1 LALSR
6 GRRRGVRAGTLGITP
21 SPGRASPVGEWII
34 KGAAARTPDPEG
46 RHRRSAIRNP
56 SAARPPAPPK
66 PSACP
71 LARMTERPVLV
82 ARRRMPSG
90 AVVVPYPH
98 DRGGRSRPGRCQGIG
113 MSSHPGAQSQH
124 PARANPSF
132 RNFGLLRRSGLDAQ
146 PITAERSAFVPRIG
160 SLFQDHLAQRRQ
172 PDPARSDPVRPR
184 DARNLSGSI
193 GSMSDGMA
201 VIAVMWARRRGG
213 STRYGAD
220 TPADRRADA
229 GTAPA
234 AGNCAD
240 DSSGSGSEQTT
251 ADRAIGGIVR
261 VRGGRRRE
269 QQSSADYA
277 GDSRLLSHEP
287 DPLCTAENT

>member
-46 RHRRSAIRNP
+46 RHRRSAVRNP

-124 PARANPSF
+124 PGEGQSELSQFRSPATQRARRPAHNGRTVSLRPANRELIPGSPCPASPT
-132 RNFGLLRRSGLDAQ
+132 RSRTQRSGAAPRRPESIRLNRID
-146 PITAERSAFVPRIG
+146 ERRDGGNSGDVGAAAWWQHPLWRRHPRRPP
-160 SLFQDHLAQRRQ
+160 RRC
-172 PDPARSDPVRPR
+172 RHR
-184 DARNLSGSI
+184 
-193 GSMSDGMA
+193 
-201 VIAVMWARRRGG
+201 ARRR
-213 STRYGAD
+213 RL
-220 TPADRRADA
+220 RR
-229 GTAPA
+229 
-234 AGNCAD
+234 
-240 DSSGSGSEQTT
+240 
-251 ADRAIGGIVR
+251 
-261 VRGGRRRE
+261 
-269 QQSSADYA
+269 
-277 GDSRLLSHEP
+277 
-287 DPLCTAENT
+287 